1 MMNFMAA
8 VRVIER
14 MFVRVAMKIG
24 VLPIDRRLPL
34 PGIIMVRDFPS
45 TMSREM
51 LASPV
56 IAIMMPMKSIQN
68 KGTMITIVQRL
79 LGNDPRIMAIYRAAL
94 DAIAPIA
101 GIMSDQVRGNEAVK
115 CRLKTT
121 GMMTMMTIGS
131 KVIA

>member
-1 MMNFMAA
+1 MINFMAA
-8 VRVIER
+8 VRGIGR

-45 TMSREM
+45 MMSREM
-51 LASPV
+51 LASLV
-56 IAIMMPMKSIQN
+56 IAIMMPTKSIQN
-68 KGTMITIVQRL
+68 KGTMITIVRLL
-79 LGNDPRIMAIYRAAL
+79 LGNDPRIIVIYRAGL
-94 DAIAPIA
+94 DAIAPRA
-101 GIMSDQVRGNEAVK
+101 GIMSDQVLGNEAVK